1 MSVSMLGKLALAIA
15 LVGSACGAPTD
26 LAPRA
31 PPAHNRA
38 LFHTFQDTFE
48 PFLVPE
54 VADSRVIPLTRHD
67 LGDVSDA
74 VARRALRLRE
84 RLGHDVTR
92 QRGKRASTV
101 DLESV
106 LFGNEYIATI
116 QIGNQS
122 VKVIMDTGAK
132 RGLRDWDSLTD

>member
-1 MSVSMLGKLALAIA
+1 MRTFKLGKLAFAIT
-15 LVGSACGAPTD
+15 LVGSAGGAPTD
-26 LAPRA
+26 LPHRT
-31 PPAHNRA
+31 PLAHSSA

-54 VADSRVIPLTRHD
+54 VAGSRVIQLARHD
-67 LGDVSDA
+67 LGDIEDA
-74 VARRALRLRE
+74 VARKALKLRE
-84 RLGHDVTR
+84 RLGHDVMR
-92 QRGKRASTV
+92 RRGKRASV
-101 DLESV
+101 LDFESV

-132 RGLRDWDSLTD
+132 QDL

>member
-1 MSVSMLGKLALAIA
+1 MSKSMLGKLALAIA

-26 LAPRA
+26 LAPRT
-31 PPAHNRA
+31 PLAHSSA

-54 VADSRVIPLTRHD
+54 VADSRVIQLARHD
-67 LGDVSDA
+67 LGDIEDA
-74 VARRALRLRE
+74 LARKALRLRE

-92 QRGKRASTV
+92 RRGKRASV
-101 DLESV
+101 LDFESV

-116 QIGNQS
+116 QVGNQS
-122 VKVIMDTGAK
+122 LKVIMDTGAQWSMP
-132 RGLRDWDSLTD
+132 DVYA